1 MRCGVLG
8 TGVVGQTLGSA
19 LVGSGHQVRMGSRTQ
34 HHEGSAAWADANGEG
49 ASSGSFAEAAAFGQM
64 VFNCTA
70 GVHSLAALEAAGAE
84 ALADKIL
91 VDVANPLDFS
101 GGFPPRLAVDDADSL
116 AEQIQR
122 RFPRTRVV
130 KALNTVTA
138 AVMVDPGSLA
148 EATDLFICGD
158 DAAAKLATTEVVTAW
173 GWERERV
180 RDLGALDQARATERY
195 LMLWLALM
203 GAVSSPAF
211 NVRVVGAED
220 MA

>member
-19 LVGSGHQVRMGSRTQ
+19 LIGSGHEVCMGSRTQ
-34 HHEGSAAWADANGEG
+34 PHEGSAAWADANGEG
-49 ASSGSFAEAAAFGQM
+49 ATTGSFAEAAAFGEI
-64 VFNCTA
+64 VLNCTA
-70 GVHSLAALEAAGAE
+70 GAHSPAALGAAGFE
-84 ALADKIL
+84 ALADKVI

-101 GGFPPRLAVDDADSL
+101 GGFPPRLAVDDGDSL

-138 AVMVDPGSLA
+138 AVMVDPGSLP

-158 DAAAKLATTEVVTAW
+158 DADAKRTVSDLVTAW
-173 GWERERV
+173 GWEPERV
-180 RDLGALDQARATERY
+180 RDLGGLDQARATERY
-195 LMLWLALM
+195 LMLWLPLM
-203 GAVSSPAF
+203 GVVSSPTF
-211 NVRVVGAED
+211 NVRVVVAED